1 MLWPRNIPP
10 AFEAIL
16 PLLTQS
22 TDFRKTSIEGN
33 EKLVYW
39 IHPWPL
45 SSRALSIDLLQQAME
60 AFYRFG
66 EKLTYYL
73 LLAAL
78 VSATIA
84 ILASLV
90 AGIRIWP
97 NLTLAATVL
106 R

>member
-1 MLWPRNIPP
+1 
-10 AFEAIL
+10 
-16 PLLTQS
+16 
-22 TDFRKTSIEGN
+22 
-33 EKLVYW
+33 
-39 IHPWPL
+39 
-45 SSRALSIDLLQQAME
+45 ME